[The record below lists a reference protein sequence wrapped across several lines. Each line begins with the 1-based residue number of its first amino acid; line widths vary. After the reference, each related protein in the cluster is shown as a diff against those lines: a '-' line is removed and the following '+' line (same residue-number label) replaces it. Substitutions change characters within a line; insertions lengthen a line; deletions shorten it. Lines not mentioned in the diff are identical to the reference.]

1 MNVKMYN
8 LFIFYTLLSAL
19 ISSDIYNLFVN
30 FYSTSLIYITITL
43 TNRYIN
49 MREIF
54 VILLLS
60 ANFEKNIEIASNSL
74 PLSIIFQ
81 LIKNIGNAYIIIV
94 WLGLSIAFSVI
105 FLSYVYHLVRVEN
118 YETGIEPL
126 IVFVDYIDK
135 AKDAYIRLTERFLT
149 IDRNLNILKNS
160 INT

>member
-1 MNVKMYN
+1 MYN

-60 ANFEKNIEIASNSL
+60 ANFEKNIEQMLKYYLMAVDKKNNEAMCSL
-74 PLSIIFQ
+74 
-81 LIKNIGNAYIIIV
+81 A
-94 WLGLSIAFSVI
+94 
-105 FLSYVYHLVRVEN
+105 N
-118 YETGIEPL
+118 YYAEQ
-126 IVFVDYIDK
+126 DDID
-135 AKDAYIRLTERFLT
+135 
-149 IDRNLNILKNS
+149 NLKKYYKEDLYKVM
-160 INT
+160 